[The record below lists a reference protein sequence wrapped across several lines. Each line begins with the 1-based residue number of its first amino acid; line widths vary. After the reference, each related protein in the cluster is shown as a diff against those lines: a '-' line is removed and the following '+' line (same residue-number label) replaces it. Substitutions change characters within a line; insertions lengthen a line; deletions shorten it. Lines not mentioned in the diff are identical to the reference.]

1 MYAYG
6 LNWRLTKHGRLR
18 FVQRVADIPDK
29 EIYQYAVIGTKT
41 IERWM
46 IDRNTGKIVVRYIG
60 IKDDNLFIWAQDR
73 KWPETGRRL
82 VTVLYKYKHVAKGE
96 QYVDLIADRL
106 QSNNSSG
113 VVLVHG
119 TVVVPNQV
127 P

>member
-41 IERWM
+41 IETWM
-46 IDRNTGKIVVRYIG
+46 IDRNTGKIVQRYVG
-60 IKDDNLFIWAQDR
+60 RKDDNLFIWARDR

-82 VTVLYKYKHVAKGE
+82 VTVKKKRRT
-96 QYVDLIADRL
+96 YVDSTVNRL
-106 QSNNSSG
+106 QSDSAGSM
-113 VVLVHG
+113 VLVHG
-119 TVVVPNQV
+119 IKLVPNQV